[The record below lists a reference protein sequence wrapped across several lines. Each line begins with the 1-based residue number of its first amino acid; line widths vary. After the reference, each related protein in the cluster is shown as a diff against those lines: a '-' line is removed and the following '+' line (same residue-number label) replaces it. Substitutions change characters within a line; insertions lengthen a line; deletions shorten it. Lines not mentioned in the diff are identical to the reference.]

1 MGQASRISGV
11 NPSGI
16 QAIMV
21 YLRGKGR
28 RSDGSDEKLAKTG
41 AKALEILWRVN
52 EWFPELSLEQRA
64 LFKKYHEELLRFN
77 SSLNLIGVGTIANS
91 DLVHFSDSI
100 MACRNV
106 VVRRRLGVCM
116 ILARKWFSRSDFTI
130 LSPKTH
136 VLVESDLRKAEF
148 LKHICATLNLKTQK
162 FSLDELRRCQ
172 MNPWILRY
180 LGVLQICQSLCW

>member
-1 MGQASRISGV
+1 MIQMKRFEEMILCSDLDYCGIKGLSDEEVEKLRRIKPRTLGQASRISGV

-100 MACRNV
+100 MACRECGC
-106 VVRRRLGVCM
+106 RRRLGS
-116 ILARKWFSRSDFTI
+116 LYDFG
-130 LSPKTH
+130 SEM
-136 VLVESDLRKAEF
+136 VFRV
-148 LKHICATLNLKTQK
+148 
-162 FSLDELRRCQ
+162 
-172 MNPWILRY
+172 
-180 LGVLQICQSLCW
+180 